1 MGGGWSSLSAA
12 PTNPSLV
19 GDKVLVQGE
28 DVEDAMATRAV
39 LGADDMGRHS
49 SEGFG
54 GKGGDLL
61 WLPIVCMETKCPAS
75 SAPRLEGSET
85 VEAEAAR
92 GHDVGDVG
100 AAAAIGEAS
109 STFGL
114 VVSSAIS
121 PVSAPPAVSYEGG
134 HIAPPFMERSTRCVT
149 LLLFLFQLGL
159 LTFFL

>member
-1 MGGGWSSLSAA
+1 M
-12 PTNPSLV
+12 
-19 GDKVLVQGE
+19 
-28 DVEDAMATRAV
+28 RAV
-39 LGADDMGRHS
+39 LGTDGAGHCS
-49 SEGFG
+49 LKGSG
-54 GKGGDLL
+54 GKDGDLL
-61 WLPIVCMETKCPAS
+61 WLPIVCMETECPAS

-109 STFGL
+109 SAFGL
-114 VVSSAIS
+114 VVSSAVS

-134 HIAPPFMERSTRCVT
+134 RIAPPFMERSTRCVA
-149 LLLFLFQLGL
+149 LLLFLFQSGL